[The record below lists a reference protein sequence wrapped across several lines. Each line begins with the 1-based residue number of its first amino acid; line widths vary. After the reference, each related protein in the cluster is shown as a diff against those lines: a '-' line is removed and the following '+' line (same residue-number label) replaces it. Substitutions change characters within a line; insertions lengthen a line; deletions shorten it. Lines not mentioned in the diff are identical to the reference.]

1 MLLFIMVSLSM
12 QSQEKVKDTVKGTVK
27 DTVKNKNIV
36 KDNNK
41 VKNSLNTNVIT
52 INLSAPTEKIKSIKS
67 TEDGKRLTV
76 RSRDFL
82 QLELVGGNPFK
93 YNYVIEKK
101 LVNFFEDKDNNPF
114 ENIQKILNQPLV
126 KDAKAIEDNDKKEAE
141 KKRLEEEKQKEINKN
156 NKLKKKNNES
166 NTTAFNQKIN
176 ELDRLIELNAYEPKA
191 LESLIILNKKLHDKN
206 KKNEPTTEE
215 DDKKN
220 LNAALHSVQNK
231 LDIFT
236 TILTKF
242 IILNKAND
250 ELDINKFV
258 TEREKQYKK
267 FTEIIEDYYV
277 IKQDAAKFN
286 DLGVEYEA
294 VNSIVVTTLTT
305 LLNEFK
311 EMFALKTKNYF
322 LPIDINGKNI
332 DFVELSVKKFEK
344 NNPVALEEHVYNV
357 WIKGGFKIDISGGL
371 FISSLINKEF
381 VADNDLANPGKKIIN
396 ERQKGDYEFGFGSMI
411 NISHRSAGW
420 VNPTLNVGAMFT
432 NTQQFQL
439 LTGVGLIL
447 GKEERIIFGSGIS
460 MGRVTR
466 LQGNL
471 KVGDNNQDFG
481 SSGTI
486 PTSNV
491 FAFGYYFGVTYNFS
505 SKTKEAK

>member
-1 MLLFIMVSLSM
+1 MKTKILMLLFIMVSLSM
-12 QSQEKVKDTVKGTVK
+12 QSQD
-27 DTVKNKNIV
+27 
-36 KDNNK
+36 
-41 VKNSLNTNVIT
+41 SLKTNVIK
-52 INLSAPTEKIKSIKS
+52 INLSSPNQKSVIS
-67 TEDGKRLTV
+67 SENGKRLTV

-93 YNYVIEKK
+93 YNYVIERK
-101 LVNFFEDKDNNPF
+101 LVNFFEDKTNNPLN
-114 ENIQKILNQPLV
+114 NIEKNINKALPKESISTEDAYLKIEAKKAEIEDKLKDLNKPKKNSRGKIIPKTDKEQKIIDSLNL
-126 KDAKAIEDNDKKEAE
+126 EKKEAVY
-141 KKRLEEEKQKEINKN
+141 KAVAINSNNIIKNSKGNKN
-156 NKLKKKNNES
+156 D
-166 NTTAFNQKIN
+166 TITAIN
-176 ELDRLIELNAYEPKA
+176 IN
-191 LESLIILNKKLHDKN
+191 
-206 KKNEPTTEE
+206 
-215 DDKKN
+215 DDKSK
-220 LNAALHSVQNK
+220 LTEALHLLKVS
-231 LDIFT
+231 LDEFELEFT
-236 TILTKF
+236 NFEMESKS
-242 IILNKAND
+242 ND
-250 ELDINKFV
+250 ELKIDSFIKSRDYYF
-258 TEREKQYKK
+258 KK
-267 FTEIIEDYYV
+267 FELIVKDYYKV
-277 IKQDAAKFN
+277 RQDASKFKTLDANYDLINEGVKNVLASITN
-286 DLGVEYEA
+286 D
-294 VNSIVVTTLTT
+294 
-305 LLNEFK
+305 FK
-311 EMFALKTKNYF
+311 EMFSLKTKNYF

-332 DFVELSVKKFEK
+332 DVVELSVKKYEK

-357 WIKGGFKIDISGGL
+357 WINGGFKIDISGGL

-381 VADNDLANPGKKIIN
+381 VADNDPVNPGKKIIN

>member
-1 MLLFIMVSLSM
+1 MKTKILMLLFIMVSLSM
-12 QSQEKVKDTVKGTVK
+12 QSQDK
-27 DTVKNKNIV
+27 
-36 KDNNK
+36 
-41 VKNSLNTNVIT
+41 LNTNVLT
-52 INLSAPTEKIKSIKS
+52 INLSAPKQESIKS
-67 TEDGKRLTV
+67 TENGKRLTV

-101 LVNFFEDKDNNPF
+101 LVNFFEDKDNNPL
-114 ENIQKILNQPLV
+114 ENIQKIINQPLV
-126 KDAKAIEDNDKKEAE
+126 KDAKAIQDNDKKEE
-141 KKRLEEEKQKEINKN
+141 ENKKLKEEKQLEEKKQTEINKN
-156 NKLKKKNNES
+156 NKSKNKNNKS
-166 NTTAFNQKIN
+166 NTTASNQKIN
-176 ELDRLIELNAYEPKA
+176 ELDRQIKLNAYEPRA
-191 LESLIILNKKLHDKN
+191 LKSLIILYKKMDTINIKKL
-206 KKNEPTTEE
+206 PTSQE

-220 LNAALHSVQNK
+220 LNAALRSVENK

-236 TILTKF
+236 TELTKF

-250 ELDINKFV
+250 ELDVKNFV
-258 TEREKQYKK
+258 KDREDQYKK
-267 FTEIIEDYYV
+267 YIEIVEEYTA

-286 DLGVEYEA
+286 DLGAEYET
-294 VNSIVVTTLTT
+294 VNGIVVTTLTT

-332 DFVELSVKKFEK
+332 DVVELSVKKFEK
-344 NNPVALEEHVYNV
+344 NNPVALEERVYNV
-357 WIKGGFKIDISGGL
+357 WINGGFKIDISGGL

-381 VADNDLANPGKKIIN
+381 VADNDPVNPGKKIIN

>member
-1 MLLFIMVSLSM
+1 MKTKILMLLFIMVSLSM
-12 QSQEKVKDTVKGTVK
+12 QSQDK
-27 DTVKNKNIV
+27 
-36 KDNNK
+36 
-41 VKNSLNTNVIT
+41 LNTNVLT
-52 INLSAPTEKIKSIKS
+52 INLSAPKQESIKS
-67 TEDGKRLTV
+67 TENGKRLTV

-101 LVNFFEDKDNNPF
+101 LVNFFEDKDNNPL
-114 ENIQKILNQPLV
+114 ENIQKIINQPLV
-126 KDAKAIEDNDKKEAE
+126 KDAKAIQDNDKKEE
-141 KKRLEEEKQKEINKN
+141 ENKKLKEEKQLEEKKQTEINKN
-156 NKLKKKNNES
+156 NKSKNKHNKS
-166 NTTAFNQKIN
+166 NTTASNQKIN
-176 ELDRLIELNAYEPKA
+176 ELDRQIKLNAYEPRA
-191 LESLIILNKKLHDKN
+191 LKSLIILYKKMDTINIKKL
-206 KKNEPTTEE
+206 PTSQE

-220 LNAALHSVQNK
+220 LNAALRSVENK

-236 TILTKF
+236 TELTKF

-250 ELDINKFV
+250 ELDVKNFV
-258 TEREKQYKK
+258 KDREDQYKK
-267 FTEIIEDYYV
+267 YIEIVEEYTA

-286 DLGVEYEA
+286 DLGAEYET
-294 VNSIVVTTLTT
+294 VNGIVVTTLTT

-332 DFVELSVKKFEK
+332 DVVELSVKKFEK
-344 NNPVALEEHVYNV
+344 NNPVALEERVYNV
-357 WIKGGFKIDISGGL
+357 WINGGFKIDISGGL

-381 VADNDLANPGKKIIN
+381 VADNDPVNPGKKIIN